1 VYVISAL
8 YGPITLMCHAGLHR
22 YVFLLF
28 KQSGKLNFTETRLT
42 NRSGGGRGSQ
52 SVSKFAAKYKLG
64 DPVAGNFYQ
73 AEWDDYVPKLYEQLS
88 GK

>member
-1 VYVISAL
+1 MLLV
-8 YGPITLMCHAGLHR
+8 GLHR

-28 KQSGKLNFTETRLT
+28 RQSGKVKFSETKLT
-42 NRSGGGRGSQ
+42 NRSGAGRGSQ
-52 SVSKFAAKYKLG
+52 SVSKFATKYQLG
-64 DPVAGNFYQ
+64 DPIAGNFYQ